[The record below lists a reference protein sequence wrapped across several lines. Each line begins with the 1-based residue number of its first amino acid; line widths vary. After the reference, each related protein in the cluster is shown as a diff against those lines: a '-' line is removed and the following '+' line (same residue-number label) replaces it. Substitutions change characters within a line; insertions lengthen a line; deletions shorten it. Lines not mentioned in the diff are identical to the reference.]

1 MSWLWRTDVTLVV
14 RCGRR
19 ERRRVET
26 MGTDADVGN
35 FELELCLRNS
45 NDSRRELGPP
55 APWVGEQKGVIWVTY
70 LGSP

>member
-19 ERRRVET
+19 ECHRVET

-45 NDSRRELGPP
+45 NDSRRELGPL
-55 APWVGEQKGVIWVTY
+55 VHRSGNRKV
-70 LGSP
+70 